1 MTEHIDDAGIGDAVR
16 LVVELQLGRQSVTMD
31 QRLAEDL
38 EADSFDA
45 MNIIAI
51 LEENFRI
58 TISEEAAAA
67 TVTVGDLVRLVESL
81 GTP

>member
-1 MTEHIDDAGIGDAVR
+1 MTDAVDGGIGDAVR
-16 LVVELQLGRQSVTMD
+16 LVIELQLGRESVTME

-38 EADSFDA
+38 EADSFDV

-51 LEENFRI
+51 LEEDHRI